1 MITEK
6 TYKKHLLRIEEL
18 LKVVNNNTPIDN
30 VDFIELDSI
39 SDLVADYEDV
49 VYPMS
54 KPSLI
59 DVIKLR
65 MEERELKQKDL
76 AELLGTTSSRISEYI
91 KGKRE
96 ITLQI
101 AKQLHLQ
108 LNIDADIILQ

>member
-1 MITEK
+1 MITK
-6 TYKKHLLRIEEL
+6 STYKKHLLRIDEL
-18 LKVVNNNTPIDN
+18 LQVVNNTTPVDN
-30 VDFIELDSI
+30 PYFIELNNL
-39 SDLVADYEDV
+39 SDIVADYEEAV
-49 VYPMS
+49 FPIA

-65 MEERELKQKDL
+65 MEERGLKQKDL
-76 AELLGTTSSRISEYI
+76 AVILNTTTSRISEYI

-96 ITLQI
+96 ITLQV

>member
-1 MITEK
+1 MTK
-6 TYKKHLLRIEEL
+6 ATYKKHLLRIDEL
-18 LKVVNNNTPIDN
+18 LQVINNTTPVDN
-30 VDFIELDSI
+30 PYFIELNCL
-39 SDLVADYEDV
+39 SDIVTDYEEAV
-49 VYPMS
+49 FPMA

-65 MEERELKQKDL
+65 MEERGLKQKDL
-76 AELLGTTSSRISEYI
+76 AVILNTSTSRISEYI

-96 ITLQI
+96 ITLQV

>member
-1 MITEK
+1 MISEN
-6 TYKKHLLRIEEL
+6 TYKKHLLRIDEL
-18 LKVVNNNTPIDN
+18 LKVVDNNTPIDS
-30 VDFIELDSI
+30 VDYIELDSI

-49 VYPMS
+49 VYPMA

-65 MEERELKQKDL
+65 MEERGLKQKDL
-76 AELLGTTSSRISEYI
+76 AELLGTTTSRISEYI

>member
-1 MITEK
+1 MNEK
-6 TYKKHLLRIEEL
+6 TYKKSLLRIEEL
-18 LKVVNNNTPIDN
+18 LQLVDNNTPVDN
-30 VDFIELDSI
+30 PDFIELDNI
-39 SDLVADYEDV
+39 SDSVADYEEAI
-49 VYPMS
+49 YPIA
-54 KPSLI
+54 KPTLI

-76 AELLGTTSSRISEYI
+76 AELLGTTTSRISEYI

-96 ITLQI
+96 ITLHV

>member
-1 MITEK
+1 MISEK
-6 TYKKHLLRIEEL
+6 TYKKHLLRIDEL
-18 LKVVNNNTPIDN
+18 LKVVGNNTPIDN
-30 VDFIELDSI
+30 LDFIELDSI

-49 VYPMS
+49 VYPIA

-65 MEERELKQKDL
+65 MEERDLKQKDL
-76 AELLGTTSSRISEYI
+76 AELLGTTTSRISEYI

>member
-1 MITEK
+1 MTK
-6 TYKKHLLRIEEL
+6 ATYKKHLLRIDEL
-18 LKVVNNNTPIDN
+18 LQVVNSTTPVDN
-30 VDFIELDSI
+30 PYFIELNYL
-39 SDLVADYEDV
+39 SDIVSDYEEAV
-49 VYPMS
+49 FPMA

-65 MEERELKQKDL
+65 MEERGLKQKDL
-76 AELLGTTSSRISEYI
+76 AVILNTTTSRISEYI

-96 ITLQI
+96 ITLQV

>member
-1 MITEK
+1 M
-6 TYKKHLLRIEEL
+6 
-18 LKVVNNNTPIDN
+18 
-30 VDFIELDSI
+30 
-39 SDLVADYEDV
+39 A
-49 VYPMS
+49 

-65 MEERELKQKDL
+65 MEERGLKQKDL
-76 AELLGTTSSRISEYI
+76 AVILNTTTSRISEYI

-96 ITLQI
+96 ITLQV

>member
-1 MITEK
+1 MISEK
-6 TYKKHLLRIEEL
+6 TYQKHLLRIEEL
-18 LKVVNNNTPIDN
+18 LKVIDNTTPIDN

-39 SDLVADYEDV
+39 SDLVADYEEV
-49 VYPMS
+49 VYPIS

-59 DVIKLR
+59 DIIKLR
-65 MEERELKQKDL
+65 MEERGLKQKDL
-76 AELLGTTSSRISEYI
+76 AELLGTTTSRISEYI

-101 AKQLHLQ
+101 ARQLHLQ